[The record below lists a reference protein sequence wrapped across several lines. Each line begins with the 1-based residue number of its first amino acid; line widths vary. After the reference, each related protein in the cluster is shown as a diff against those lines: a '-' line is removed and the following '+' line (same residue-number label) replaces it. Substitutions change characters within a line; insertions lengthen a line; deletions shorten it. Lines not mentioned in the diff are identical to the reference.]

1 MTPDVVVD
9 VGNSR
14 VKWGRVADGRIAD
27 KVSLPLDDAVAWK
40 RQAEGWRLPPAARW
54 ATAGVNPPAMWRLHE
69 WLTAH
74 GWAVRTVTSPE
85 LVAAEVPGFR
95 TTVEEP
101 DKVGVDRL
109 LGALAAGRRKPADA
123 SAVVVQVGTAMT
135 IDFVRPCGRHVGGAI
150 LPGPRL
156 MARSLHQHTAKLPL
170 VEVEPA
176 VPTEVW
182 GENTTDAIRLGVANA
197 VLGAA
202 DQMVWDWAAGQG
214 LPPAVFVTG
223 GDAGYFRQFVFTAD
237 VSVCHDPGLVLDG
250 LRLAAEAL
258 P

>member
-14 VKWGRVADGRIAD
+14 IKWGRVADRRVAEM
-27 KVSLPLDDAVAWK
+27 VSLAHDDAVVWK
-40 RQAEGWRLPPAARW
+40 RQAADWGLPPTARW
-54 ATAGVNPPAMWRLHE
+54 AMAGVNPPAMWRLHE

-74 GWAVRTVTSPE
+74 GWICRTVTSPE
-85 LVAAEVPGFR
+85 LAARVAGFR
-95 TTVEEP
+95 TSVEEP
-101 DKVGVDRL
+101 DKIGADRL
-109 LGALAAGRRKPADA
+109 LGALAAGRRKPAGA
-123 SAVVVQVGTAMT
+123 SAVVIQVGTAMT
-135 IDFVRPCGRHVGGAI
+135 IDFVRPSGRHVGGAI

-170 VEVEPA
+170 VDIQPA
-176 VPTEVW
+176 VPADVW
-182 GENTTDAIRLGVANA
+182 GENTAAAIRLGIANA

-202 DQMVWDWAAGQG
+202 DQMVWDWAAQYDQ
-214 LPPAVFVTG
+214 PPAVLVAG
-223 GDAGYFRQFVFTAD
+223 GDAGFFHKFLFTAD
-237 VSVCHDPGLVLDG
+237 VSVQVEPCLVLDG